1 MQKEKPLDLEKYMLP
16 CLSKTLFGIECLGC
30 GFQRGF
36 LLLLQGD
43 FEGAFKMYP
52 ALFTTLLFLG
62 ILGLNFI
69 DKTRNYKI
77 IIIGSAI
84 LNGVFMIVGYY
95 FKHY

>member
-1 MQKEKPLDLEKYMLP
+1 MLP
-16 CLSKTLFGIECLGC
+16 CLSKILFGVECLGC

-43 FEGAFKMYP
+43 FGGAFKMYP
-52 ALFTTLLFLG
+52 AIFTTLLFLG

-69 DKTRNYKI
+69 DKNRNYKKI
-77 IIIGSAI
+77 IIASAI